1 MNSFPKKKGY
11 TIPTKISFTSQSS
24 KFCVFKVYLYQL
36 SLMGDTG
43 TIPPHEGEITGSNED
58 GKIPK
63 SNLAAW
69 TRTYRLV
76 KAWITTIFDVFKTK
90 LGL

>member
-1 MNSFPKKKGY
+1 MEN
-11 TIPTKISFTSQSS
+11 
-24 KFCVFKVYLYQL
+24 
-36 SLMGDTG
+36 TG

-63 SNLAAW
+63 LDLAAW

-76 KAWITTIFDVFKTK
+76 KAK
-90 LGL
+90 LGLQPFLMHSRPNLALDCNHL